1 MPFISVYTRGIHD
14 ANYMVPLFAIIIT
27 LAQAVRSLRLP
38 YNLMVLAAGHYK
50 QTQTSSFIE
59 SGLNILIS
67 IIAVFEFGL
76 VGVAIGT
83 LVAMAYR
90 TIYLAWYLS
99 RNIINRNISSFI
111 KHILVDALSA
121 FVILFSTNWLL
132 YLPNGYNA
140 WIILAIKVSVIGL
153 GVCILLN
160 LIFYRKE
167 MIHLLRYV
175 KKRRKST

>member
-1 MPFISVYTRGIHD
+1 
-14 ANYMVPLFAIIIT
+14 
-27 LAQAVRSLRLP
+27 
-38 YNLMVLAAGHYK
+38 
-50 QTQTSSFIE
+50 
-59 SGLNILIS
+59 
-67 IIAVFEFGL
+67 
-76 VGVAIGT
+76 
-83 LVAMAYR
+83 MAYR

-167 MIHLLRYV
+167 MINLLRYV